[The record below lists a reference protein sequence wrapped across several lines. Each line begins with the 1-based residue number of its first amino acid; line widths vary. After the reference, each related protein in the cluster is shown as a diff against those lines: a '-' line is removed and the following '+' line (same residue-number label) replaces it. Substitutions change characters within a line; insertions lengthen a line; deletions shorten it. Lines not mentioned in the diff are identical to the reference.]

1 MPLSHS
7 FIERYVLHKKAEELS
22 KAMMSKNKKKTP
34 PAKKGMGHTVD
45 SAAHKRMMSKKSGY

>member
-1 MPLSHS
+1 M
-7 FIERYVLHKKAEELS
+7 HKKAEELS